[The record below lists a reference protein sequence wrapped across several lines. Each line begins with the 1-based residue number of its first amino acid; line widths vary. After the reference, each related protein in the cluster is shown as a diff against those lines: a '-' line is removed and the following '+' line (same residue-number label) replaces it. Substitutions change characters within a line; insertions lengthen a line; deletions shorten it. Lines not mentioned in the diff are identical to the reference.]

1 MATSNSTFHD
11 FVKGDQD
18 AISRV
23 FLEYKNLLY
32 FVIASYVDNKDDCN
46 DVLSDAFMKAVQ
58 HREEIKE
65 PSKLKTFLCTIAR
78 NEAINFSKKNRE
90 LPNSELVEEIYGV
103 EDRGNAVLDI
113 LEPLLSNKETIVIYY
128 KAVFSY
134 TWEEIYEETG
144 IPVSTARLLYKTAK
158 EKLRKELR

>member
-1 MATSNSTFHD
+1 MATSNSTFYD

-18 AISRV
+18 AIGRI

-32 FVIASYVDNKDDCN
+32 FIIASYVDSKDDCN

-103 EDRGNAVLDI
+103 EDRGNAVLDM
-113 LEPLLSNKETIVIYY
+113 LEPLLSNKETIVVYY

-144 IPVSTARLLYKTAK
+144 LPVSTARLLYKNAK

>member
-1 MATSNSTFHD
+1 MATSNSTFRE
-11 FVKGDQD
+11 FIQGDQD

-32 FVIASYVDNKDDCN
+32 FVIASYIDNKDDCN

-65 PSKLKTFLCTIAR
+65 PNKLKTFLCTIAR
-78 NEAINFSKKNRE
+78 NEAINFAKKNRE

-103 EDRGNAVLDI
+103 EDRGNAVLDM
-113 LEPLLSNKETIVIYY
+113 LEPLLSNKETIVVYY

-134 TWEEIYEETG
+134 TWEEISMETG
-144 IPVSTARLLYKTAK
+144 LPVSSARLLYKNAK

>member
-1 MATSNSTFHD
+1 MATSLTTFRD
-11 FVKGDQD
+11 FVNGEQD

-46 DVLSDAFMKAVQ
+46 DILSDAFMKAVQ
-58 HREEIKE
+58 HRQEIKDS
-65 PSKLKTFLCTIAR
+65 SKLKTFLCTIAK
-78 NEAINFSKKNRE
+78 NEALNFAKKNKE
-90 LPNSELVEEIYGV
+90 IPNSELVEEIYGV
-103 EDRGNAVLDI
+103 EDRGNAVLDM
-113 LEPLLSNKETIVIYY
+113 LEPLLSNKETIVVYY

-134 TWEEIYEETG
+134 TWEEISEETG
-144 IPVSTARLLYKTAK
+144 IPVSSARLLYKNAK